1 MLLCCVTITY
11 LGIQKTSI
19 ILVLL
24 FICFYSITTFL
35 HIVWA
40 MSNFIN
46 NSHRQSDPYAG
57 QYPPPPPLSMHD
69 LSIRENRQSINHTS
83 THVPDPHFVE
93 EPQAFYVIDPS
104 TSSQRNSLSSSR
116 RKHSN
121 IEDSNRS
128 TEHTVVSSSH
138 SIPEYRGHFYEG
150 NQEPNENEIEYND
163 PEAMELRDYLYAER
177 QRKLIQQEEENRK
190 RQQQKQQQNNAITEM
205 DNDYRHH
212 HPPPRPEID
221 NSMYGTG
228 YYDNSALSP
237 LPLPHPVM
245 LNHQY
250 SSSVFSSQPSFVSP
264 FHPPTLQGSNP
275 SIAPAPPL
283 IMRPSLPHSMPP
295 PMIINSNEKYN
306 DRMGC
311 CYRIS
316 CCSLIWTLLLIALFL
331 GGVAL
336 IIVSILIGNRCNAD
350 NYATDN
356 STLCTQTFH
365 DGFLYGGVVIAGL
378 TALIVVWRLLK
389 WFCR

>member
-1 MLLCCVTITY
+1 
-11 LGIQKTSI
+11 
-19 ILVLL
+19 
-24 FICFYSITTFL
+24 
-35 HIVWA
+35 

-69 LSIRENRQSINHTS
+69 LSIRENRQSVHHTS

-93 EPQAFYVIDPS
+93 EPQAFYMVDPS

-121 IEDSNRS
+121 LEDSNRS

-138 SIPEYRGHFYEG
+138 SIPEYRGHFYES
-150 NQEPNENEIEYND
+150 NQEPNENEVEYND

-190 RQQQKQQQNNAITEM
+190 RQQQQQQQQNNAITEM

-221 NSMYGTG
+221 NSMYGTA
-228 YYDNSALSP
+228 YYDNSALPP
-237 LPLPHPVM
+237 LPLPHPAM

-283 IMRPSLPHSMPP
+283 VMRPPLPHSMPP
-295 PMIINSNEKYN
+295 PMIINN
-306 DRMGC
+306 
-311 CYRIS
+311 
-316 CCSLIWTLLLIALFL
+316 
-331 GGVAL
+331 
-336 IIVSILIGNRCNAD
+336 
-350 NYATDN
+350 N

-378 TALIVVWRLLK
+378 TALISVWRLLK